1 MSSSNSSSYSGL
13 SCACCADLLSP
24 AHSRRD
30 FLRGAAG
37 VGLAAFLAPQL
48 SFAASGNYEAMLLSC
63 IDPRF
68 QKPVFDRQVK
78 DGLADKYSAF
88 TVAGASIGVVAPAF
102 KAWQETFWEN
112 LAASIQLHNIKQVIV
127 VNHRDCGAAKGK
139 SKGKGS
145 SAKKA
150 FTSTVWMLG
159 NAPQSTYASA
169 RAAKLRYGAIVDTG
183 AVSNVA
189 GSQWI
194 ENFAE

>member
-1 MSSSNSSSYSGL
+1 
-13 SCACCADLLSP
+13 LLSP

-127 VNHRDCGAAKGK
+127 VNHRDCGAAKIAYGE
-139 SKGKGS
+139 
-145 SAKKA
+145 AKVANPAVEKETHKEA
-150 FTSTVWMLG
+150 LLEFRRQLNEKFPALG
-159 NAPQSTYASA
+159 TQLGLMALDGTLETIA
-169 RAAKLRYGAIVDTG
+169 
-183 AVSNVA
+183 
-189 GSQWI
+189 
-194 ENFAE
+194 

>member
-1 MSSSNSSSYSGL
+1 MSSSSPSSYSGL
-13 SCACCADLLSP
+13 SCSCCADMLSP
-24 AHSRRD
+24 THSRRD

-68 QKPVFDRQVK
+68 QKLVFDRQTK

-127 VNHRDCGAAKGK
+127 VNHRDCGAAKIAYGEAAVATPAAETETHK
-139 SKGKGS
+139 NALLTFKAEL
-145 SAKKA
+145 AKRQPK
-150 FTSTVWMLG
+150 M
-159 NAPQSTYASA
+159 
-169 RAAKLRYGAIVDTG
+169 
-183 AVSNVA
+183 
-189 GSQWI
+189 GSQLGLMALDGKV
-194 ENFAE
+194 ELFS